1 MRQSKQDETEA
12 ENWNPIIVKCLKS
25 VYKKHFESLREKFF
39 GKISKNFEKCNQKYW
54 VMLEK
59 VFLLKIDQRE
69 KERKGNYIFK
79 LKKFYSP
86 KVLVILKII

>member
-1 MRQSKQDETEA
+1 
-12 ENWNPIIVKCLKS
+12 
-25 VYKKHFESLREKFF
+25 
-39 GKISKNFEKCNQKYW
+39 
-54 VMLEK
+54 MLEK